1 MKKKSLLLMLT
12 LLLVLS
18 AFLAACSSGDSADEP
33 ADTDTE
39 PTEENTGDEGGDAEG
54 DTGEAQTG
62 GTLTYGI
69 DAPPE
74 GLFNWAFY
82 GIQTDAYILEL
93 MDEGLIQ
100 YDENLEPQPNLASWE
115 TEDNKTYTFTFEQGV
130 MWHDGV
136 ELTVHDWVFALE
148 TIADPDYDG
157 PRYANVQTI
166 EGAPAYNAGEADSIS
181 GLNVIDDYT
190 IEVTFDEARINNLVN
205 VWSYPMSRAQFEGI
219 PVAEMSASE
228 QVRTK
233 PVGLGPFKVDSITP
247 GEAVI
252 MTKFEDYWKGEPN
265 LDGINVQVI
274 DNTTTVGALGN
285 GDIDMIA
292 LQPVNGPEVEELE
305 NVEIVTYPG
314 LSYYYV
320 GFKLG
325 TFNAETNEIV
335 EDKEKYADVNLRK
348 AMAHAI
354 DRQSWIDAF
363 FFGYGSPVN
372 GPVPSNHWI
381 AADPEELP
389 TYEYDPEKAKELLA
403 EAGYEDVN
411 GDGFVEDPNGEEFVA
426 KFSHYATGN
435 PTFETRAQAIV
446 QFWQEVGIN
455 AELEMAEVNLYYDM
469 IEKDDPSI
477 ETFFGGWG
485 TGADPDPT
493 ALWGS
498 DQLWNYPRYKNEES
512 DQLLADALDLEVVGD
527 DRDARKDI
535 YVEWQ
540 KMIAEDVP
548 MIFIAELEEI
558 MALNERVQNVEYDV
572 SGSNSPHEW
581 SIAQ

>member
-18 AFLAACSSGDSADEP
+18 AFLAACSSDEGSSEP
-33 ADTDTE
+33 AENESETAE
-39 PTEENTGDEGGDAEG
+39 EGSEEEGTEEEA
-54 DTGEAQTG
+54 TGEAQPG
-62 GTLTYGI
+62 GTLTYGV
-69 DAPPE
+69 DSPPE

-82 GIQTDAYILEL
+82 GIVTDADIL
-93 MDEGLIQ
+93 GLF
-100 YDENLEPQPNLASWE
+100 DENLIEFDENLAPQPNIASWE
-115 TEDNKTYTFTFEQGV
+115 TEDNKTFTFTFEQGV

-136 ELTVHDWVFALE
+136 ELTVNDWVFALE
-148 TIADPDYDG
+148 TIAHPDYDG

-166 EGAPAYNAGEADSIS
+166 EGAPAFRDGEADSIS
-181 GLNVIDDYT
+181 GINVIDDYT
-190 IEVTFDEARINNLVN
+190 IEITFDQARVNNLVN
-205 VWSYPMSRAQFEGI
+205 LWTYPMSKAQFEGI

-252 MTKFEDYWKGEPN
+252 MTKFEDYWKGEPM

-285 GDIDMIA
+285 GDIDMMS
-292 LQPVNGPEVEELE
+292 LQPVNAAEVEELD
-305 NVEIVTYPG
+305 NVEVVTYPG
-314 LSYYYV
+314 LSYYYI

-325 TFNAETNEIV
+325 TFNPETNEIV
-335 EDKEKYADVNLRK
+335 EDKDKYADVNLRK

-354 DRQSWIDAF
+354 DRESWIDAF

-381 AADPEELP
+381 AADPSELA

-403 EAGYEDVN
+403 EAGYEDTN
-411 GDGFVEDPNGEEFVA
+411 GDGFVEDPNGEEFTA
-426 KFSHYATGN
+426 KFSHYDTGN

-446 QFWQEVGIN
+446 QFWEAVGIKT
-455 AELEMAEVNLYYDM
+455 ELEMSEVNLYYDD
-469 IEKDDPSI
+469 IEKDAESI

-512 DQLLADALDLEVVGD
+512 DKLLADALDIEVVGD
-527 DRDARKDI
+527 DQQARKDL
-535 YVEWQ
+535 YVQWQ
-540 KMIAEDVP
+540 QMVAEDVP
-548 MIFIAELEEI
+548 MIFIAELQEI
-558 MALNERVQNVEYDV
+558 VALSDRVQNVEYDV
-572 SGSNSPHEW
+572 SGQNSPHEW